1 MGNQDL
7 HSTFTC
13 SVSDGLR
20 NLVERKL
27 IKVCHNNMGHLIWSS
42 IQLTKGT
49 RSIFTTPVNLFLL
62 PPSALLILFQGVSP
76 SLSP

>member
-20 NLVERKL
+20 NLVQRKKKWL
-27 IKVCHNNMGHLIWSS
+27 CCKNIGYLIWSS

-62 PPSALLILFQGVSP
+62 PPSALLILFQGVPP